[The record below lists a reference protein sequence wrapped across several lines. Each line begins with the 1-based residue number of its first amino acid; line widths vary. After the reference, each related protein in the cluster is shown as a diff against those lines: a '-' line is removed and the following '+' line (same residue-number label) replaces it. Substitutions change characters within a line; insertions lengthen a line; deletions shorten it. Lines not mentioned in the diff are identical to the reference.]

1 MEEDILGMSDET
13 NTSCVGKCGSC
24 HAKSGVCGAYGLA
37 VLGAAVYYI
46 QHSATFWAGVLG
58 VLKAIIWPA
67 LVIYKLLDFLKM

>member
-1 MEEDILGMSDET
+1 MSEQTNCDCHKAYKHHHGALG
-13 NTSCVGKCGSC
+13 
-24 HAKSGVCGAYGLA
+24 GAYGLA

-58 VLKAIIWPA
+58 VLKALIWPA

>member
-1 MEEDILGMSDET
+1 MDNET

-24 HAKSGVCGAYGLA
+24 HTRSAMGGAYGLA

-58 VLKAIIWPA
+58 VLKALVWPA
-67 LVIYKLLDFLKM
+67 LIVYKLLDFLKM